1 MSQIKKALEKAKK
14 ERKTWSRVAREQT
27 EEIRGSSQDQF
38 ASSKT
43 KPADG
48 SARDV
53 LEVRP
58 PTYSQTRCV
67 QLDHDELIDRK
78 VFSILQKDEVAD
90 QYKLLRTMVL
100 NRTRPVGHNT
110 IEITSFKDGDGKS
123 LTCVNLAITLAKESR
138 QNVLLVDMDLRRPSI
153 HSILGIDPEPGLRDH
168 FLNGIPL
175 KDMLIHPGI
184 ERLTV
189 LPAGGRMDNSTEII
203 GSSRMENLIREI
215 KGRYQ
220 DRYII
225 FDAPALST
233 CSDPLVLS
241 SYVDAI
247 VLVAR
252 ANHTTT
258 EDITSGMALLK
269 DKNILGIVLN
279 DGDVRR
285 GWTY

>member
-14 ERKTWSRVAREQT
+14 ERKTWPSVAQEQT
-27 EEIRGSSQDQF
+27 EEIRGSSQ
-38 ASSKT
+38 
-43 KPADG
+43 
-48 SARDV
+48 
-53 LEVRP
+53 EIP
-58 PTYSQTRCV
+58 PPSYSHTRSV
-67 QLDHDELIDRK
+67 QLDTEGLIDRK
-78 VFSILQKDEVAD
+78 VFSILEKDEVAD

-100 NRTRPVGHNT
+100 NRTRPMGHNT
-110 IEITSFKDGDGKS
+110 IEITSFKDGEGKS
-123 LTCVNLAITLAKESR
+123 LTSVNLAITLARESR
-138 QNVLLVDMDLRRPSI
+138 QNVLLVDMDLRRPSM
-153 HSILGIDPEPGLRDH
+153 HSILGIGPKPGLKDY
-168 FLNGIPL
+168 FVNGIPL
-175 KDMLIHPGI
+175 KDILIHPGI

-203 GSSRMENLIREI
+203 GSSRMENLVREI
-215 KGRYQ
+215 KNRYP

-241 SYVDAI
+241 AYADAI
-247 VLVAR
+247 LLVAR

-269 DKNILGIVLN
+269 DKNVLGIVLN
-279 DGDVRR
+279 DSGARR